1 MTPEQAT
8 LAPPDPHLAAGRRGA
23 AQARRTFDDLAA
35 AFELALGGDGSAAAL
50 TRYYTLA
57 GRPVRVRVLGSRLA
71 EALDRPFRH
80 LRREPVD
87 DDAVGL
93 FIDMWDEAETGVT
106 VPGIEAAPDLA
117 VRGQVTASDDGRVL
131 IHERA
136 QTVAGFDR
144 AQRRI
149 AGWVGDARQL
159 TLYEQGRPLHSALL
173 LWHQDR
179 RVQPVHAGLVSL
191 DGQGILLGGQGGSG
205 KSTTALACLK
215 AGFQYQADDYVG
227 VERTPDGYVGHSM
240 YSSTHLEPH
249 HLERFPWL
257 SPYAIPGSLPGE
269 DKSLVLLADAKPD
282 GLSARTSIRALAL
295 PRVVDAEE
303 TRVRPAS
310 RLEAL
315 LRLAPSTLLQ
325 LPHACATP
333 DGLARLGE
341 MVETI
346 PTFWLEL
353 GRDMERIPDR
363 VARLLT
369 EVTS

>member
-8 LAPPDPHLAAGRRGA
+8 LAPPDAHLAAGRRGA
-23 AQARRTFDDLAA
+23 AQARETFDDLAA
-35 AFELALGGDGSAAAL
+35 GFELAVGRFGPASVLI
-50 TRYYTLA
+50 RHYTLA
-57 GRPVRVRVLGSRLA
+57 GRPARVRVLGSRLA

-80 LRREPVD
+80 LRRGPAA
-87 DDAVGL
+87 DADVRL
-93 FIDMWDEAETGVT
+93 FIDMWDEAETGMG

-117 VRGQVTASDDGRVL
+117 ARGQVTASEDARIL

-144 AQRRI
+144 AARRVV
-149 AGWVGDARQL
+149 GWVGDARHL

-205 KSTTALACLK
+205 KSTTALMCLK

-249 HLERFPWL
+249 HIERFPWL
-257 SPYAIPGSLPGE
+257 QPHAIPGSLPGE

-282 GLSARTSIRALAL
+282 GLSAQASIRALAL
-295 PRVVDAEE
+295 PCVVDAEA

-333 DGLARLGE
+333 DGLGRLGD

-369 EVTS
+369 EVNS